1 MRDAEKEA
9 RHEWTADLAR
19 PGGSRTV
26 SGRAEAR
33 GPWTPEPSAYDW
45 TLDLSPFGWA
55 WEFLRRNSAY
65 REEAASTLARDAA
78 RGDKAVIHHRREDGG
93 LWAVERRPEPEASRW
108 GLEHFVH
115 PDRPADEAAVFW
127 TEDALGGDLEVF
139 LKLGVEAGG
148 DALRLAD
155 IPGRKAVLIRPG
167 VRVRLLVE
175 GPGYAD
181 MLGTPAPAEPP
192 SDDVSLALGVGGWS
206 GLDVQLARL
215 AAFAAFCRSGGEGPA
230 PRRRSARR
238 LRDAL
243 VALDG
248 WLDGRAYREIAHAFH
263 DPDEIEQDWRGPGAI
278 KLRMRRRVAGGVA
291 LTGGYRRLLTA
302 GRRSP

>member
-1 MRDAEKEA
+1 M
-9 RHEWTADLAR
+9 
-19 PGGSRTV
+19 
-26 SGRAEAR
+26 SGRAQAR
-33 GPWTPEPSAYDW
+33 GPWTPEPSAYAW

-65 REEAASTLARDAA
+65 RQEAVAA
-78 RGDKAVIHHRREDGG
+78 LGRGDKALLCHRRPDGG

-115 PDRPADEAAVFW
+115 PERPADDAAVFW
-127 TEDALGGDLEVF
+127 TEDALGGDLEAF
-139 LKLGVEAGG
+139 LTLGARTEA

-175 GPGYAD
+175 GPGYAE
-181 MLGTPAPAEPP
+181 MLGAPAPAEPP
-192 SDDVSLALGVGGWS
+192 PEDVSLVLGVGGWK
-206 GLDVQLARL
+206 GIDDRLARL
-215 AAFAAFCRSGGEGPA
+215 AAFAAFCRSGGGGPA
-230 PRRRSARR
+230 PKRRSARR

-243 VALDG
+243 IALDG
-248 WLDGRAYREIAHAFH
+248 WLDGRAYREIAYAFH
-263 DPDEIEQDWRGPGAI
+263 DPDEIEEDWRGPGAI